1 MITVDEIPNDGNL
14 EAKKFK
20 FLHNNMGDFYVLHCR
35 DMNSGNEYDIIVK
48 EGYAFK
54 YLEGLRSRNNPFRFS
69 IKRVLDE
76 ESGQYTIS
84 INEEH
89 NWIMLH

>member
-1 MITVDEIPNDGNL
+1 
-14 EAKKFK
+14 
-20 FLHNNMGDFYVLHCR
+20 
-35 DMNSGNEYDIIVK
+35 MNSGNEYDIIVK
-48 EGYAFK
+48 EGYVYT
-54 YLEGLRSRNNPFRFS
+54 YLEGLRATIIPFRFK
-69 IKRVLDE
+69 IKRVLDQ